1 MMDRYV
7 INESPAFLIIL
18 WALCVLSVYFSYI
31 TNYDFWCVAGIF
43 FFFVIALWKSVV
55 LVTCRQKLVV
65 DAEGIHYA
73 ERKRRKLVWR
83 HYCWK
88 DVRCCYF
95 DYEIRRSLYPF
106 AFRQLYILW
115 TDGMGWKRCDF
126 IELVNFELAFMLRH
140 LQRAVVTLSGVEDII
155 DEEKTSAKRKVY
167 IRLHVFAFL
176 FMILILIVCKIMT
189 D

>member
-1 MMDRYV
+1 MDRYV
-7 INESPAFLIIL
+7 INESLASSIML
-18 WALCVLSVYFSYI
+18 WGLCALSVYFSCVTGY
-31 TNYDFWCVAGIF
+31 YFWCVAGVVIF
-43 FFFVIALWKSVV
+43 FVLALWKSAV
-55 LVTCRQKLVV
+55 LITCRQKLVV

-73 ERKRRKLVWR
+73 ERKWRKLVWR

-140 LQRAVVTLSGVEDII
+140 LKLAIVTLSGDEDII
-155 DEEKTSAKRKVY
+155 DEERTSAKRKVY

-176 FMILILIVCKIMT
+176 FMIFILIVCGIMA

>member
-73 ERKRRKLVWR
+73 ERKWRKLVWR

-95 DYEIRRSLYPF
+95 NYRVSRGMAPLIDRLLCIVTTDGNGNWRYDDIWLDDFEF
-106 AFRQLYILW
+106 AFRLSRL
-115 TDGMGWKRCDF
+115 KRAIVDF
-126 IELVNFELAFMLRH
+126 SGNNE
-140 LQRAVVTLSGVEDII
+140 VVD
-155 DEEKTSAKRKVY
+155 DCKTSANRKGC
-167 IRLHVFAFL
+167 IRDCLIVFL
-176 FMILILIVCKIMT
+176 ILILIAIVCEIMS

>member
-1 MMDRYV
+1 MMDKYV

-73 ERKRRKLVWR
+73 EREWRKLVWR

-88 DVRCCYF
+88 DVKCCYF
-95 DYEIRRSLYPF
+95 NYLVRGNTSLGFYRLLCIVTSTETGNERCDDIWLEDFEF
-106 AFRQLYILW
+106 AFRLSRL
-115 TDGMGWKRCDF
+115 KRAIVDF
-126 IELVNFELAFMLRH
+126 
-140 LQRAVVTLSGVEDII
+140 SGNSEIVD
-155 DEEKTSAKRKVY
+155 DCKTSANRKGC
-167 IRLHVFAFL
+167 IRYCLIVFL
-176 FMILILIVCKIMT
+176 ILILIAIVCEIMS